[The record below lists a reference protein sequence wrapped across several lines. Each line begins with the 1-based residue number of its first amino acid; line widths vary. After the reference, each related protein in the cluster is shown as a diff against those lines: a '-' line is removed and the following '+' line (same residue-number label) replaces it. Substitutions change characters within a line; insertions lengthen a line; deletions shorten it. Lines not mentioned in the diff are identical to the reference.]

1 MYKGSRVLAIIPAR
15 GGSKGLPRKNI
26 ATLIDKP
33 LIAWTI
39 EAAHGS
45 CYIDRVI
52 LSSDD
57 DEIIDCAKAYGC
69 DVPFK
74 RSGAIATD
82 SATSI
87 EVVIDALSRIPGYDY
102 VVLLQPTSPLRTAGD
117 IDQAIENCVNIQASS
132 CVSISPV
139 QESPYWMYTLDNN
152 GRLKQLV
159 SGVYP
164 QRQLLPP
171 VYALNGAIYVIKC
184 ETFVCAPA
192 FIYSDTVAHVM
203 PYERSVDIDT
213 QDDLDAIRFR
223 LGRGN

>member
-1 MYKGSRVLAIIPAR
+1 MYKDSRILAIIPAR

-26 ATLIDKP
+26 ATLVDKP

-39 EAAHGS
+39 EAAHCS
-45 CYIDRVI
+45 RYIDRAI

-57 DEIIDCAKAYGC
+57 EEIIECAKAYGC

-87 EVVIDALSRIPGYDY
+87 EVVIDALSRVPGYDY
-102 VVLLQPTSPLRTAGD
+102 VVLLQPTSPLRTADD
-117 IDQAIENCVNIQASS
+117 IDQAIENCVNTQASS

-139 QESPYWMYTLDNN
+139 QQSPYWMYTLDNN
-152 GRLKQLV
+152 GHLNQLV
-159 SGVYP
+159 SGAYS

-171 VYALNGAIYVIKC
+171 VYALNGAIYVIRSNI
-184 ETFVCAPA
+184 FVRAPA
-192 FIYSDTVAHVM
+192 FIYNDTVAHVM
-203 PYERSVDIDT
+203 PYERSDDIDT
-213 QDDLDAIRFR
+213 QGDLDAIRFR
-223 LGRGN
+223 LSPGE